1 VTNTMDKKFA
11 FTRRSIPDRGRLI
24 QSEVVKRLPRRGFCQ
39 AQVAGG
45 RKLAPVKRG
54 RSSWQ
59 AANKVASRQMD
70 MHTNFDINSTGR
82 ALMSLQKFGENT
94 GISNVTAWG
103 WRRKGWL
110 LAVANPQSSAQ
121 S

>member
-1 VTNTMDKKFA
+1 
-11 FTRRSIPDRGRLI
+11 
-24 QSEVVKRLPRRGFCQ
+24 
-39 AQVAGG
+39 
-45 RKLAPVKRG
+45 
-54 RSSWQ
+54 
-59 AANKVASRQMD
+59 MD

-110 LAVANPQSSAQ
+110 LAVADPLSSAQ

>member
-1 VTNTMDKKFA
+1 
-11 FTRRSIPDRGRLI
+11 
-24 QSEVVKRLPRRGFCQ
+24 
-39 AQVAGG
+39 
-45 RKLAPVKRG
+45 
-54 RSSWQ
+54 
-59 AANKVASRQMD
+59 MD